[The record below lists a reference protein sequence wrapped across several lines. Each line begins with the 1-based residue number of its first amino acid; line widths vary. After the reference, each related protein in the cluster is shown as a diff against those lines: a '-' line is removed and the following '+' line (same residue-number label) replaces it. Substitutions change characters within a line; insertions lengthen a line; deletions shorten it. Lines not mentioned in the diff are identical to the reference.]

1 MSENKNKSVNVQLKK
16 DRGYIV
22 QLKSPEGD
30 SIFPVVSRE
39 GIYEEDGTKVDYILA
54 SEKGVASGVATL
66 GEDSKVPA
74 TQLPIVDNLTTNSST
89 SVLSAAQGKILNDR
103 IKYQTND
110 PGVGS
115 PLPTGTIL
123 LVYE

>member
-1 MSENKNKSVNVQLKK
+1 MSENKNKSVSVQLEK

-39 GIYEEDGTKVDYILA
+39 GIYEEDGTKVDYVLA
-54 SEKGVASGVATL
+54 SEKGVTNGVATL
-66 GEDSKVPA
+66 DQTAKVPA

-89 SVLSAAQGKILNDR
+89 SVLSAAQGKQLYDR
-103 IKYQTND
+103 IKYQTAD